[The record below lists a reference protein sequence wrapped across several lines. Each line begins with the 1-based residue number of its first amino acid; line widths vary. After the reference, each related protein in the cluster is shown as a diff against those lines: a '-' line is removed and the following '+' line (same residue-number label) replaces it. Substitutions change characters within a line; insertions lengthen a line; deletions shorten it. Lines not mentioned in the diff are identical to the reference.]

1 MGGVGAPFVARAQQA
16 EFTYKF
22 ANNLPDSHPLN
33 IRAKEMAAAIK
44 TETNGRFDLQIFPN
58 NQLGAD
64 TDVLSQIR
72 SGGVEFFTMSG
83 LILATLV
90 PAASINGMGFAFPGL
105 SDTVW
110 KAMDGD
116 LGAYVRR
123 EIAKAN
129 IVAFE
134 KIWDNGFRQTTS
146 STKPI
151 NGPGDFKGFKIRVPV
166 SPLWTSMFK
175 AFDAAPASINFNEV
189 YSALQTKIVE
199 GQENPLALI
208 STAKLYE
215 VQKYCSLTNHMW
227 DGYWFLA
234 NRRALEALPRRRAHD
249 RRKEHQRRRAQGP
262 RRHRETQCHRARGPR
277 GQGAG
282 LQPAGCWR
290 RSARSCARPGSI
302 PNGRENTARRPGRS
316 WRNPS
321 ANCRNGLKNDQG
333 TIDGSRRGD
342 AGGGRRGGVPSPPF
356 ACGDRWKAGSEC
368 SSRSRPHCWLSPRSS
383 RCLPASLRVTACNA
397 R

>member
-1 MGGVGAPFVARAQQA
+1 MGFSRRALLKVSAASAVIGSVGAPFVARAQQA

-33 IRAKEMAAAIK
+33 TRAKEMSAAIK
-44 TETNGRFDLQIFPN
+44 TETNGRVDIQIFPN

-64 TDVLSQIR
+64 TDVLSQLR

-90 PAASINGMGFAFPGL
+90 PAASINGMGFAFP
-105 SDTVW
+105 DYPTVW
-110 KAMDGD
+110 KAMDGE
-116 LGAYVRR
+116 LGAYVRGQ
-123 EIAKAN
+123 IAKAN
-129 IVAFE
+129 LVAME

-151 NGPGDFKGFKIRVPV
+151 TGPEDYKGFKIRVPV

-234 NRRALEALPRRRAHD
+234 NRRAWEALPEDVR
-249 RRKEHQRRRAQGP
+249 
-262 RRHRETQCHRARGPR
+262 TIVARNIN
-277 GQGAG
+277 A
-282 LQPAGCWR
+282 A
-290 RSARSCARPGSI
+290 A
-302 PNGRENTARRPGRS
+302 
-316 WRNPS
+316 
-321 ANCRNGLKNDQG
+321 
-333 TIDGSRRGD
+333 
-342 AGGGRRGGVPSPPF
+342 V
-356 ACGDRWKAGSEC
+356 
-368 SSRSRPHCWLSPRSS
+368 
-383 RCLPASLRVTACNA
+383 NA
-397 R
+397 RVDTEKLNATVRQELTAKGLTFNQPDVAPFRDKLRAAGFYSEWKGKYGEQAWAILEKAVGKLS

>member
-1 MGGVGAPFVARAQQA
+1 MSFSRRALLKASAASAVIGGVGAPFVARAEQA

-22 ANNLPDSHPLN
+22 ANNLPDAHPLN
-33 IRAKEMAAAIK
+33 TRAKEMSAAIK
-44 TETNGRFDLQIFPN
+44 TETNGRVDIQIFPN

-64 TDVLSQIR
+64 TDVLSQLR

-90 PAASINGMGFAFPGL
+90 PAASINGMGFAFP
-105 SDTVW
+105 DYPTVW

-116 LGAYVRR
+116 LGTYVRGQ
-123 EIAKAN
+123 IAKAN
-129 IVAFE
+129 LVAME

-146 STKPI
+146 STRPI
-151 NGPGDFKGFKIRVPV
+151 TGPEDYKGFKIRVPV

-234 NRRALEALPRRRAHD
+234 NRRAWEALPDDVRAIVARNINAAAVNARTD
-249 RRKEHQRRRAQGP
+249 TEKLNATVRQELAAKGLTFNQPDVAP
-262 RRHRETQCHRARGPR
+262 FREK
-277 GQGAG
+277 
-282 LQPAGCWR
+282 L
-290 RSARSCARPGSI
+290 RSAGFYS
-302 PNGRENTARRPGRS
+302 E
-316 WRNPS
+316 
-321 ANCRNGLKNDQG
+321 
-333 TIDGSRRGD
+333 
-342 AGGGRRGGVPSPPF
+342 
-356 ACGDRWKAGSEC
+356 WKGKYGEEAWAILEKSVGK
-368 SSRSRPHCWLSPRSS
+368 LS
-383 RCLPASLRVTACNA
+383 
-397 R
+397 